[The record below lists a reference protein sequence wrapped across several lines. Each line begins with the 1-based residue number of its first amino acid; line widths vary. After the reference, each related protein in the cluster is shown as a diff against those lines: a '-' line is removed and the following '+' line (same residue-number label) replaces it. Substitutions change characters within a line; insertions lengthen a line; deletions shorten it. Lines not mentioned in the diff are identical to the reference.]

1 MKNQSIDYTIAR
13 IMCYNG
19 RSLSDIKRALDKIP
33 PEEKFD
39 LAVCNKDGKIV
50 RLSVN
55 DMNIKLNVIGIF
67 PFKDDERYLELGET
81 DAQVMKDNL
90 KDEVPTL
97 DDFRKLSSIVVPLNA
112 LIESIGGIPMTGCYH
127 TVTDFG
133 GVRRCYPYYTIDV
146 ISRRVNASFDHGE
159 LRAKIRRFINP

>member
-1 MKNQSIDYTIAR
+1 MKGQSIDYTIAR
-13 IMCYNG
+13 IMSFNG
-19 RSLSDIKRALDKIP
+19 RSIFDIMKALDKIP

-39 LAVCNKDGKIV
+39 FAVESKGKIS
-50 RLSVN
+50 RMPVN
-55 DMNIKLNVIGIF
+55 DMNIKLNVVGIF

-81 DAQVMKDNL
+81 DVVVMKDKL

-97 DDFRKLSSIVVPLNA
+97 DDFRKLSFIILPLNT
-112 LIESIGGIPMTGCYH
+112 LIERIGGIPMTGCYH

-146 ISRRVNASFDHGE
+146 ISRMVNASFDHGE